1 MKERRYPLMKP
12 LSRLLIFFIVI
23 YMTIFLVSCV
33 ERYAQPTARV
43 DTGVAQQLPPYSGPK
58 ARLAVARFEWKVG
71 TGGATTTITGVGR
84 RDIKITH
91 EQSGI
96 MTGLR
101 DMLTTALV
109 QTGRYRVLERQEIS
123 AIKEE
128 IALGEEGYVEE
139 ESAIKKGR
147 IKGADLL
154 VVAAIT
160 GWEPGTS
167 GTKGGVGVF
176 GGGVL
181 GGILG
186 GYEKSSLAMDIR
198 LIDTSTSEILAATRI
213 EGEAR
218 DVNLGA
224 LAGGILG
231 DVGLGGFLSTYAN
244 TPMEK
249 AIRIAINEAVKYIVS
264 ATPPEYFRH

>member
-1 MKERRYPLMKP
+1 MKGGKIF
-12 LSRLLIFFIVI
+12 LIFLII
-23 YMTIFLVSCV
+23 IPLFLTGCMEQYV
-33 ERYAQPTARV
+33 QPTARV
-43 DTGVAQQLPPYSGPK
+43 DTSVAQQLPPYTGPK
-58 ARLAVARFEWKVG
+58 ARLAVAKFEWKAG
-71 TGGATTTITGVGR
+71 TTGATTTIKGAGHKDVT
-84 RDIKITH
+84 ITH
-91 EQSGI
+91 EQAGI

-109 QTGRYRVLERQEIS
+109 QSGRFRVLERQEIT

-128 IALGEEGYVEE
+128 IALGEEGYAEE
-139 ESAIKKGR
+139 ASAIKRGK

-167 GTKGGVGVF
+167 GTKGGAGAL
-176 GGGVL
+176 GGGII

-186 GYEKSSLAMDIR
+186 GIEKSSLAMDIR
-198 LIDTSTSEILAATRI
+198 IIDTATSEVLAATRI

-224 LAGGILG
+224 LAGGIIG
-231 DVGLGGFLSTYAN
+231 DVGLGGFLSTYAK

-249 AIRIAINEAVKYIVS
+249 AIRIAINEAVKYIIS
-264 ATPPEYFRH
+264 ATPPQYFKY